1 MLVDK
6 KIEKKKKRKL
16 KAYVFR
22 TKKKINFKYYMYIDS
37 QNRLG
42 SPRPKSNL
50 GKG

>member
-1 MLVDK
+1 MSL
-6 KIEKKKKRKL
+6 EQKKKL
-16 KAYVFR
+16 FQ
-22 TKKKINFKYYMYIDS
+22 KYYMYIDS